1 MTPAREVTH
10 RRKRSMGL
18 TLHIDIT
25 DVSTALPASK
35 RTSPVLA
42 AYHIASSVPPASL
55 KELQVVYCKNLKS
68 VNFFSHNLFLTEFC
82 PILAAISRTQVVIDP
97 KELTSKPSE
106 RRIVLFGSRC
116 IELLLKS
123 PKSP

>member
-42 AYHIASSVPPASL
+42 ACHIASSVPPASL
-55 KELQVVYCKNLKS
+55 KELPGIYFKNLEKAS
-68 VNFFSHNLFLTEFC
+68 RFLN
-82 PILAAISRTQVVIDP
+82 
-97 KELTSKPSE
+97 
-106 RRIVLFGSRC
+106 
-116 IELLLKS
+116 
-123 PKSP
+123 